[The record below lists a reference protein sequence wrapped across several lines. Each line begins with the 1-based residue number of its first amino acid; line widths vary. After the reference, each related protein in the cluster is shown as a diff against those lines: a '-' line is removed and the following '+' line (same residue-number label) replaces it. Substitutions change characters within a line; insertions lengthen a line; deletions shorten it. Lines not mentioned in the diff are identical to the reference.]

1 MTTAITSSAMP
12 AHVSFFRLC
21 QLRGALKMEKIG
33 LKGRGG
39 ALRPQI
45 AAELGLKPRASY
57 DDFIA
62 EVQKRI
68 DACHA
73 ANEAPKA

>member
-12 AHVSFFRLC
+12 AHVNFFRLC

-33 LKGRGG
+33 LKGRAG
-39 ALRPQI
+39 ALRPKI
-45 AAELGLKPRASY
+45 AAELGLKARDTY
-57 DDFIA
+57 DTFIA

-73 ANEAPKA
+73 KNEAPKS